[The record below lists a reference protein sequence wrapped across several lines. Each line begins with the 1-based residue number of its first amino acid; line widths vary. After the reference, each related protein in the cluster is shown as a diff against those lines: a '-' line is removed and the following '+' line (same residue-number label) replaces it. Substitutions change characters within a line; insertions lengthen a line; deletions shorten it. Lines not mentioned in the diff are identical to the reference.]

1 MFNMDRLEFMGML
14 LSEKGIA
21 PTEDRVKAVLES
33 EELKNATDVRS
44 FLGLANHSGRF
55 IPHCATL
62 SEPLRRLTKKETQF
76 EFGPEQT
83 KSFESLKQKMA
94 EACILAYFDKSAPTK
109 IITDASPVGLGA
121 ALVQSRVACGP
132 QYVMQVV
139 V

>member
-1 MFNMDRLEFMGML
+1 MDRLVFMGML

-33 EELKNATDVRS
+33 EEQKNATCTDVRS

-55 IPHCATL
+55 IPHFATL
-62 SEPLRRLTKKETQF
+62 SEPLRRLTKKETPF

-94 EACILAYFDKSAPTK
+94 EACTLAYFDKSAPTK
-109 IITDASPVGLGA
+109 IITDAS
-121 ALVQSRVACGP
+121 QSDWERLLYRAKWRVDPSMLCKS
-132 QYVMQVV
+132 
-139 V
+139 